1 MVQGRGPLVYT
12 LEIDHAGADAIAFVG
27 FRYAW
32 ADKLQAL
39 GYDTIG
45 THTMRE
51 SDAWELAEAFEQDT
65 EGGHSP
71 FPMLAPS
78 STLYEN
84 LSRLW
89 ESIV

>member
-1 MVQGRGPLVYT
+1 MYT
-12 LEIDHAGADAIAFVG
+12 LEIDPEGAKAILFVG

-39 GYDTIG
+39 GLDTEGI
-45 THTMRE
+45 HTMRE
-51 SDAWELAEAFEQDT
+51 SVAWELAEAFESDT
-65 EGGHSP
+65 IGGHSP
-71 FPMLAPS
+71 FPMLSPN